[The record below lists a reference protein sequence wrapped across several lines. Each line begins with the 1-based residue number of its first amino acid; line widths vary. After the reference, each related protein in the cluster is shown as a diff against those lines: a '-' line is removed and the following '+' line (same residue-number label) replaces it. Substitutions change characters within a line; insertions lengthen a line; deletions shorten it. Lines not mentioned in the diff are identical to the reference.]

1 MRATVRVKSRMA
13 TAAKKPVKHGYFG
26 PAKNEAHRALAQAA
40 SWERSRTEMKMFFG
54 NDQTLPHGEQDGT
67 RRSLVW
73 PRVPAVDINYRGCGP
88 SDPAGPDAGPVD
100 RAARQTSM
108 PIAKTRLPYRERNGS
123 FAPNKGEGRIPPLRA
138 TLHPTVPRARTER

>member
-1 MRATVRVKSRMA
+1 MSDVKRSGERGRFGMAFLRCRAHASPSVGTRSARSARPDAGDRESKCRMA

-54 NDQTLPHGEQDGT
+54 NNQTLPHGEQDGT

-73 PRVPAVDINYRGCGP
+73 PRVPAVRSTIEAARA
-88 SDPAGPDAGPVD
+88 SDPAGPDAAPSTGQLAKPVC
-100 RAARQTSM
+100 R
-108 PIAKTRLPYRERNGS
+108 
-123 FAPNKGEGRIPPLRA
+123 
-138 TLHPTVPRARTER
+138 